1 MFGVDGK
8 VSLFF
13 VHSSLYIVCGGK
25 AQGFVVWCG
34 GLEGRYLSLVDRT
47 ALLWWLLEANS
58 SP

>member
-25 AQGFVVWCG
+25 AQGLSCG
-34 GLEGRYLSLVDRT
+34 AVD
-47 ALLWWLLEANS
+47 
-58 SP
+58 